1 MNTLRQLRNFWL
13 PCVTTIV
20 LACASNAVAQTSYKV
35 TDSRWRRSDAILWV
49 RCGVAQARVQRDA
62 RNFVLPEKYLIP
74 ERNDAA
80 LSCLREPIPRYF
92 HTRLETGKDRSF
104 ATECLRTLKAK
115 Q

>member
-62 RNFVLPEKYLIP
+62 RNFVLPEKILF
-74 ERNDAA
+74 RSGTTL
-80 LSCLREPIPRYF
+80 LSVVCVNRFRAIF